1 MSAKH
6 KFSCTNS
13 EVIQFTAESTGVQ
26 SFLMGLKAVGFG
38 VFNSVRKLLYNAQVI
53 SPKVYRFNL
62 HYEA

>member
-13 EVIQFTAESTGVQ
+13 EVIQFTAESTGLQ
-26 SFLMGLKAVGFG
+26 RFLMGLKAVMFG
-38 VFNSVRKLLYNAQVI
+38 AFQQRQKLLYNAQVI
-53 SPKVYRFNL
+53 SPKVHRFNL